1 MTIAGIHLTRIDS
14 GSFLL
19 EPLRSLNIAEQGQLM
34 QDIVT
39 VLQQKRGV
47 RLYYDLN
54 NLPVIDPVYYDWL
67 DKLAR
72 ICQTVNIKMIC
83 INMQPTAAFTLSKFL
98 TGKPLFETALNVTR
112 KEQD

>member
-1 MTIAGIHLTRIDS
+1 MAIAGIHLTRI
-14 GSFLL
+14 GRGNFLL
-19 EPLRSLNIAEQGQLM
+19 EPLRSLNTGGWEQLI

-39 VLQQKRGV
+39 VLQQEHAT

-54 NLPVIDPVYYDWL
+54 DLPVIDPVYYDWL

-72 ICQTVNIKMIC
+72 ICLTANIKMVC

-98 TGKPLFETALNVTR
+98 TGKPLFETALGVP
-112 KEQD
+112 

>member
-1 MTIAGIHLTRIDS
+1 MAIAGIHLTRI
-14 GSFLL
+14 GRGNFLL
-19 EPLRSLNIAEQGQLM
+19 EPLRSLNIGGWEQLI

-39 VLQQKRGV
+39 VLQQEHAT

-54 NLPVIDPVYYDWL
+54 DLPVIDPVYYDWL

-72 ICQTVNIKMIC
+72 ICLTANIKMVC

-98 TGKPLFETALNVTR
+98 TGKPLFETALSVP
-112 KEQD
+112 

>member
-1 MTIAGIHLTRIDS
+1 MAIAGLHLTRI
-14 GSFLL
+14 GNGNFLL
-19 EPLRSLNIAEQGQLM
+19 EPLRSLNIGEPGQMM

-39 VLQQKRGV
+39 LLQQGQGV

-54 NLPVIDPVYYDWL
+54 DLPVIDPVYYDWL

-72 ICQTVNIKMIC
+72 ICLTANIKMVC

-98 TGKPLFETALNVTR
+98 TGKPLFETALSVP
-112 KEQD
+112 